1 MEEEDLQEMVME
13 RDGKFEVLSAV
24 DLQAAE
30 EELARHDDQSRP
42 QPTAPQA
49 RTLTAPS
56 EELEPD
62 LGTTDRHEN
71 TITLSGDQRES
82 LPASKKDD
90 TQETEEGLSSTSSLV
105 AEPDLGSGREAGKG
119 RDTEPLPEQE
129 NKKEQDNSSVQ
140 RAQSPDVTG
149 SASTQTELESL
160 SVVRAAEPTK
170 ERSLSVVRAAEPTKE
185 RSYLQP
191 KQHIR
196 MQSAP
201 SASRT
206 AKLAQQKRET
216 EVERERKKK
225 MSEAAFTAWVAR
237 KNEER
242 RIIERAKSQSAK
254 VGVSEKEKKAVC
266 DRAYQNWVE
275 AKKKSLRMT
284 RPTTSV
290 PKKDEEQCRRAFE
303 SWLESKRGLQLEESK
318 RERIKTQEMEESAT
332 KADTSVIDRV
342 YKE

>member
-90 TQETEEGLSSTSSLV
+90 TLETEEGLSSTSSLV

-149 SASTQTELESL
+149 SASTLTELE
-160 SVVRAAEPTK
+160 
-170 ERSLSVVRAAEPTKE
+170 SLSVVRAAEPTKE

-216 EVERERKKK
+216 EEERERKKK

-254 VGVSEKEKKAVC
+254 VGVSEKEKKAMC

-275 AKKKSLRMT
+275 AKKRELKSLRMT